1 MVDEVSEFCE
11 LMQNFGQTMCK
22 ATSERTIDTPWSIY
36 SENWKLP
43 KILWKLPYTQC
54 RHYNLSWYHFIMH
67 LVFMSIINLQ
77 YFKYE
82 LY

>member
-43 KILWKLPYTQC
+43 KILWKLPK
-54 RHYNLSWYHFIMH
+54 I
-67 LVFMSIINLQ
+67 LQ
-77 YFKYE
+77 
-82 LY
+82 

>member
-11 LMQNFGQTMCK
+11 LMQKFGQTMCK

-43 KILWKLPYTQC
+43 KILQC
-54 RHYNLSWYHFIMH
+54 IPSVVITICHG
-67 LVFMSIINLQ
+67 IISSCI
-77 YFKYE
+77 
-82 LY
+82 

>member
-43 KILWKLPYTQC
+43 EFLWKLPKILQC
-54 RHYNLSWYHFIMH
+54 IPSVVITICHG
-67 LVFMSIINLQ
+67 IISSCI
-77 YFKYE
+77 
-82 LY
+82 